1 MLVSIKKPRLPNAKE
16 LLAVGL
22 PMCEEDC
29 LPASGP
35 KGETLGV
42 ATTVLAGAFSAGPF
56 SWAGKPFRQDIFEV
70 EIYLVSLPGESDQ
83 DLNKQLDRMKK
94 PIQTMSVA
102 ISPQ

>member
-1 MLVSIKKPRLPNAKE
+1 
-16 LLAVGL
+16 
-22 PMCEEDC
+22 MCEEDC

-42 ATTVLAGAFSAGPF
+42 ATTDLAGAFSAGPF

-83 DLNKQLDRMKK
+83 DLNKQLDRVVLKLITIFRQILFTIIW
-94 PIQTMSVA
+94 PLN
-102 ISPQ
+102 